1 MNKKIIGI
9 IIIIAI
15 LLVIGVQQYGSYQD
29 NLFSKNFNETLQNAS
44 AVETQIGNTTEK
56 FNNQN
61 STDADMLISTINN
74 EITPKYSEE
83 LTQLNETAGYTS
95 NDTEKKYIELQE
107 KRVEL
112 ESKNLNATVTTLNAL
127 SQYVKGEKTADDAQ
141 SSINKANTDAT
152 NTNNELNQ
160 VYSDIKTLLSQNPD
174 LNKKVHDL
182 NLSKPYYGEINTQ
195 AQTQNI
201 TNSTNSTQ

>member
-9 IIIIAI
+9 IIVIAI
-15 LLVIGVQQYGSYQD
+15 LLVIGIQQYGSYQD
-29 NLFSKNFNETLQNAS
+29 NLLSENFNETLQNAS

-83 LTQLNETAGYTS
+83 LTQLNETAGYTD

-107 KRVEL
+107 RRVEL

-141 SSINKANTDAT
+141 NSINKANTDAT

-160 VYSDIKTLLSQNPD
+160 VYSDIRTLLSQNPD

-182 NLSKPYYGEINTQ
+182 NLSKPYYGETNTQ

>member
-9 IIIIAI
+9 IIVIAI

-29 NLFSKNFNETLQNAS
+29 NLFSENFNETLQNAS
-44 AVETQIGNTTEK
+44 AVETQIGNTTER

-83 LTQLNETAGYTS
+83 LTQLNETAGYTD
-95 NDTEKKYIELQE
+95 NDTEKRYIELQE

-160 VYSDIKTLLSQNPD
+160 VYSDIRTLLAQNPD

-182 NLSKPYYGEINTQ
+182 NLSKPYYGETNTQ
-195 AQTQNI
+195 AQAQNI

>member
-9 IIIIAI
+9 IIVIAI

-29 NLFSKNFNETLQNAS
+29 NLLSKNFNETLQNAS

-83 LTQLNETAGYTS
+83 LTQLNETAGYTD

-107 KRVEL
+107 RRVEL

-141 SSINKANTDAT
+141 NSINKANTDAT

-182 NLSKPYYGEINTQ
+182 NLSKPYYGETNTQ